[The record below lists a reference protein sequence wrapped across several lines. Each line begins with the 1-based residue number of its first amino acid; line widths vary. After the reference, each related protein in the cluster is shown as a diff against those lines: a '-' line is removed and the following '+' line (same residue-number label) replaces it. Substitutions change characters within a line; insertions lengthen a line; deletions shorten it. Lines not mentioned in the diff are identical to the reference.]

1 MRPFNVLCL
10 LHFMVVHVHLPSR
23 SLSAVHVHDFLV
35 VLCRLLRLAF
45 VAGIKCESTRKRIS
59 LPERE
64 RERERLLFFNCHLPY
79 LRQLFRT
86 SSGCLQLPLCR
97 VFVFRCNCC
106 SCRDVL
112 RISGLTLTRCGLPE
126 NNKQTLASVIALPAI
141 LSVGVCK
148 RRAQ

>member
-10 LHFMVVHVHLPSR
+10 LHSMVVHVHLPSR

-35 VLCRLLRLAF
+35 VLCRLHRLAF

-86 SSGCLQLPLCR
+86 SSACLQLLLFYI
-97 VFVFRCNCC
+97 FVFRCNCC

>member
-10 LHFMVVHVHLPSR
+10 LHCMVVHVHLPSR

-64 RERERLLFFNCHLPY
+64 RDFCFFNCHLPY

-86 SSGCLQLPLCR
+86 SSACLQFPLFCI
-97 VFVFRCNCC
+97 FVFRCNCC